1 MRLLAS
7 KYAAAY
13 WARKCV
19 VFIAAALLVALAITQ
34 WAHSTR
40 FAPRAV
46 ATDSTVTV
54 DLLGNGGQF
63 QFAPL
68 W

>member
-7 KYAAAY
+7 KYAAVY
-13 WARKCV
+13 WARKCLA
-19 VFIAAALLVALAITQ
+19 FIAAALLVGLAITQ
-34 WAHSTR
+34 WTQSTR
-40 FAPRAV
+40 FARQAV
-46 ATDSTVTV
+46 ATDTVTV

-63 QFAPL
+63 QHAPL

>member
-1 MRLLAS
+1 MRLLAN

-13 WARKCV
+13 WARKCAGLV
-19 VFIAAALLVALAITQ
+19 AAALLAALAVTQ

-40 FAPRAV
+40 FARQAV
-46 ATDSTVTV
+46 ATDRTAAA

-63 QFAPL
+63 EQAPL